1 MAQACGYNTDH
12 TCENYGYEINTL
24 SKYTQIYLLDGKTSI
39 DNTKTLILQSYQIT
53 MIPHLFVSSK
63 MS

>member
-24 SKYTQIYLLDGKTSI
+24 SKYTHIYLLDGKTSI
-39 DNTKTLILQSYQIT
+39 DNTKTSILQSYQIT